1 MELKGQWCDQLTCSD
16 LGKVDAGNIKV
27 YSYVERRFYCIRCL
41 HTFSADK
48 GTFFE
53 TLRSE
58 RTVALDA
65 LAMLGERNSLRA
77 IERLQDHSPNTIL
90 HWLDLAGQHVAA
102 ISAYFIRN
110 IRPTQAQVDELWT
123 FVRKKQDHR
132 QPGDPSEVGDTWIWR
147 AIALPSRL
155 RVVSYVSHER
165 GEADAIAF
173 LAQFKAR
180 TAGRAPLFTSD
191 KLPAYVAALIANY
204 STVEPPPLKPRPGR
218 PRKEPKRVLDP
229 NLCYAQVD
237 KRREGGRVVEVRR
250 RIIFGSADDIA
261 HIIEA
266 DGCGSQINTAYVERD
281 NLTSR
286 QSNGRLVRKT
296 LSHSKKEYFLVRH
309 IALEDA
315 IYNFVR
321 PHGALRIELPE
332 LGAYGRKWEPRTPAM
347 AAGITDHIWSLE
359 ELLSYRLPPSKDQYS
374 FPA

>member
-1 MELKGQWCDQLTCSD
+1 MELKGQWCEQPTCPD
-16 LGKVDAGNIKV
+16 WAKVGAGNIKV
-27 YSYVERRFYCIRCL
+27 YSYVERRFYCTSCL

-53 TLRSE
+53 TLRND
-58 RTVALDA
+58 RTVVLEA

-77 IERLQDHSPNTIL
+77 IERLQDRSPNTVL

-102 ISAYFIRN
+102 VSAHFIHD
-110 IRPTQAQVDELWT
+110 IHLTQAQVDELWT
-123 FVRKKQDHR
+123 FIRKKQAHR
-132 QPGDPSEVGDTWIWR
+132 QPDDPPEVGDTWIWR

-165 GEADAIAF
+165 SEAEATAF

-180 TAGRAPLFTSD
+180 TAGRTPLFTSD
-191 KLPAYVAALIANY
+191 KLPVYITALVANY
-204 STVEPPPLKPRPGR
+204 STVEPPPLKRGPGR
-218 PRKEPKRVLDP
+218 PRKEPKRVLNPD
-229 NLCYAQVD
+229 LCYAQVD

-250 RIIFGSADDIA
+250 HIIFGSAEDIA
-261 HIIEA
+261 RILEA
-266 DGCGSQINTAYVERD
+266 DDCGSQINTAYVERD

-296 LSHSKKEYFLVRH
+296 LSHSKKEYFLLRH

-315 IYNFVR
+315 VYNFVR
-321 PHGALRIELPE
+321 PHGALRLELPE
-332 LGAYGRKWEPRTPAM
+332 RGAYGRRWEPRTPAM

-359 ELLSYRLPPSKDQYS
+359 ELLSYRLPPPKDQHS